1 LNTCS
6 GSTLQI
12 FLETPRARVTL
23 ALSHYHESL
32 SKAPSASAATIKEAL
47 QTASDLLSDL
57 QVETYSSME
66 RREKTEFILEQMR
79 LLIAVARLKDAEVP
93 AKEGKSALGGGE
105 PEWTKAKVGG
115 RKVNESFL
123 KEKANEVRPFME
135 LLCMTRNAYPHPG
148 PQTQILRFN
157 DPTSASSECIFGS
170 GKTL

>member
-1 LNTCS
+1 M
-6 GSTLQI
+6 
-12 FLETPRARVTL
+12 ETPRARVTL
-23 ALSHYHESL
+23 VLSRYHESL
-32 SKAPSASAATIKEAL
+32 SKAPKASTVSIKEAL

-93 AKEGKSALGGGE
+93 AKQGKSALGGGE

-123 KEKANEVRPFME
+123 KEKANEVRSSVE
-135 LLCMTRNAYPHPG
+135 LLCIIFNDCFHSG
-148 PQTQILRFN
+148 PQTQILRFD
-157 DPTSASSECIFGS
+157 DPTSSSSECVFG
-170 GKTL
+170 GGEAL